1 MDMRA
6 IDLRTTRMQ
15 IEHSTILATSHNSYI
30 TKPIGPVINNSENEK
45 LNSENE
51 RLSLLIMS

>member
-1 MDMRA
+1 MDMRE

-15 IEHSTILATSHNSYI
+15 IEHSTILATSPQFLHH
-30 TKPIGPVINNSENEK
+30 NNSENEK